1 MNFLV
6 LKYEL
11 LHGLEPELRGITRC
25 IPTFG
30 EFVSPMSALLHI
42 HIIYRS
48 INLISEGR
56 RRQKL
61 TIV

>member
-6 LKYEL
+6 LKHEL
-11 LHGLEPELRGITRC
+11 LDGLEPELRSIIRC

-42 HIIYRS
+42 HIIYTS
-48 INLISEGR
+48 INSISESR
-56 RRQKL
+56 RRQ
-61 TIV
+61 

>member
-6 LKYEL
+6 LKHEL
-11 LHGLEPELRGITRC
+11 LHGLEPELRGMIRC

-30 EFVSPMSALLHI
+30 EFVSPMSAVLHI
-42 HIIYRS
+42 HIIYTS

-56 RRQKL
+56 RRQ
-61 TIV
+61 